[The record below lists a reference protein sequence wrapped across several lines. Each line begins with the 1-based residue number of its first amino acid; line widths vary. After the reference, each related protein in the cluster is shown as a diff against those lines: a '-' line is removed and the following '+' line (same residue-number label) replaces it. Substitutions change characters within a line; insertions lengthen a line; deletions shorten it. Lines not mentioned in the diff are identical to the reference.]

1 MLVQATAKGVSH
13 DLDAQIG
20 DLHAVDA
27 KDIKVQ
33 QIGVI
38 EMSDARTFPFQTA
51 LNASTLFP
59 FKLSVPEQVRVAAA
73 AGFAGIELWVNDLDA
88 YLAGGGTLP
97 ELRAVVADAGITVVN
112 AIAFFPWADA
122 DEVTRAR
129 GFAQA
134 EREMRMLAELGCAA
148 VAAPPFGNVAG
159 VSLTTMAGH
168 FARLAEL
175 ARGIGVEPYLE
186 FWGRAHTL
194 SRLSEALYVA
204 MESGLS
210 DAKLL
215 LDPFHMYT
223 GGSELASLAYLN
235 GANIGIVHVNDY
247 PAAPAREQITDA
259 ERVFPGEG
267 VAPTHAFAGM
277 LHRAGYRGYL
287 SLELFIDAY
296 RSQNALEVAR
306 RGLAAMQMAYTVE
319 A

>member
-1 MLVQATAKGVSH
+1 
-13 DLDAQIG
+13 
-20 DLHAVDA
+20 
-27 KDIKVQ
+27 
-33 QIGVI
+33 
-38 EMSDARTFPFQTA
+38 MSDDRTFPFQTA

-59 FKLSVPEQVRVAAA
+59 FKLSVPEQVRVAAE
-73 AGFAGIELWVNDLDA
+73 AGFAGIELWVKDLDI
-88 YLAGGGTLP
+88 YLAAGGTLP
-97 ELRAVVADAGITVVN
+97 ELRAVVADAGIAVIN

-122 DEVTRAR
+122 DSVTRNR

-134 EREMRMLAELGCAA
+134 EREILMLAELGCVA
-148 VAAPPFGNVAG
+148 VAAPPVGNVAS
-159 VSLTTMAGH
+159 VSLNTMAGH
-168 FARLAEL
+168 FAHLAEL
-175 ARGIGVEPYLE
+175 AQGIGVEPYLE
-186 FWGRAHTL
+186 FWGRAQTL
-194 SRLSEALYVA
+194 SRLSEALYVV

-215 LDPFHMYT
+215 LDPFHMYI
-223 GGSELASLAYLN
+223 GGSELTSLAYVN

-287 SLELFIDAY
+287 SLELFIDNY
-296 RSQNALEVAR
+296 HSQSALEVAR

-319 A
+319 S

>member
-1 MLVQATAKGVSH
+1 MRPKGVSH
-13 DLDAQIG
+13 DLDAQID
-20 DLHAVDA
+20 DLHAVDEQ
-27 KDIKVQ
+27 DIKVQ
-33 QIGVI
+33 KMGVI
-38 EMSDARTFPFQTA
+38 EMSDARTFPFRTA

-59 FKLSVPEQVRVAAA
+59 FKLSVPAQVRVAAE
-73 AGFAGIELWVNDLDA
+73 AGFAGIELWVNEIDA
-88 YLAGGGTLP
+88 YLAAGGTVA
-97 ELRAVVADAGITVVN
+97 ELRAVVADAGIAVVN
-112 AIAFFPWADA
+112 AIAFFAWADA
-122 DEVTRAR
+122 DDLTRAR
-129 GFAQA
+129 GCAQA

-148 VAAPPFGNVAG
+148 VAAPPFGNVAS

-168 FARLAEL
+168 FAHVAKL
-175 ARGIGVEPYLE
+175 AREIGVEPYLE

-247 PAAPAREQITDA
+247 PATPAREQITDA

-267 VAPTHAFAGM
+267 IAPTHAFAGM

-287 SLELFIDAY
+287 SLELFIENY
-296 RSQNALEVAR
+296 HGQNALEVAR
-306 RGLAAMQMAYTVE
+306 RGLAAMQTAYTVE
-319 A
+319 G

>member
-1 MLVQATAKGVSH
+1 MQKM
-13 DLDAQIG
+13 
-20 DLHAVDA
+20 
-27 KDIKVQ
+27 
-33 QIGVI
+33 GVI
-38 EMSDARTFPFQTA
+38 EMGDARTFPFQTA

-59 FKLSVPEQVRVAAA
+59 FKLSVPAQVRVAAE
-73 AGFAGIELWVNDLDA
+73 AGFAGIELWINDLDA
-88 YLAGGGTLP
+88 YLAAGGTLP
-97 ELRAVVADAGITVVN
+97 ELRAVVADARIAVVN

-122 DEVTRAR
+122 DDVTRAR
-129 GFAQA
+129 GLAQA

-148 VAAPPFGNVAG
+148 VAAPPFGNVAS
-159 VSLTTMAGH
+159 VPLTTMADH
-168 FARLAEL
+168 FAHLAKL
-175 ARGIGVEPYLE
+175 ARGIGIEPYLE

-247 PAAPAREQITDA
+247 PATPGREQITDA

-287 SLELFIDAY
+287 SLELFIDTY
-296 RSQNALEVAR
+296 QSQNPLEVAR
-306 RGLAAMQMAYTVE
+306 RGLAAMQTAYTIE
-319 A
+319 G